1 MSTNFNKGISL
12 FANANIFCVFIA
24 LIYFNI
30 NTLYVDEEEKIIAE
44 LVSILIIN
52 MLMILVNHFSK
63 QITLTILSE
72 NKEIFCYDNIDD
84 LEYILH
90 LIYRFSLVL
99 ISFLDLTLWINIIN
113 RIF

>member
-30 NTLYVDEEEKIIAE
+30 NTICVDEEQ

-63 QITLTILSE
+63 QITLSILSE
-72 NKEIFCYDNIDD
+72 NKEIFCYENIDD
-84 LEYILH
+84 LEYIVH
-90 LIYRFSLVL
+90 YIYRFSLVL
-99 ISFLDLTLWINIIN
+99 MIFLDLTLWINIIN
-113 RIF
+113 HIF